1 MPNRVERDCEKGP
14 LEAPTS
20 LKSLDRREETLLSRL
35 IRLISG
41 AVVCALVALANAPA
55 SAQGDPCSGGAGGP
69 GHCIDAYVAVNI
81 WVGTVQLYS
90 AGGQLL
96 STTSYIT
103 VESSDQG
110 ADPINSFLAP
120 LQAQSDATYIE
131 GNTALPAIV
140 RDNIASFV
148 GANGLG
154 AAWDGVTYPSP
165 AEQALY
171 SLLTSQVPPFQ
182 ITADT
187 GNVLLGTQFEFASV
201 WGPFGP
207 VPDGSNDYVEG
218 GSNIDVY
225 ERTIEET
232 LMSTVPEPSTWAMML
247 IGFAGLGF
255 LVHRRRQRAATA
267 A

>member
-1 MPNRVERDCEKGP
+1 
-14 LEAPTS
+14 
-20 LKSLDRREETLLSRL
+20 LSQL

-41 AVVCALVALANAPA
+41 VLVCALLALANAPA
-55 SAQGDPCSGGAGGP
+55 RAQGNPCSGGGGGP

-81 WVGTVQLYS
+81 WVGTVLLYS

-110 ADPINSFLAP
+110 TDPVSSFLAP

-131 GNTALPAIV
+131 DNTAFPAIV

-148 GANGLG
+148 GTNGLG
-154 AAWDGVTYPSP
+154 TAWDGVTYPSP

-187 GNVLLGTQFEFASV
+187 GNVLLGTQFEFVNV
-201 WGPFGP
+201 WAFGP
-207 VPDGSNDYVEG
+207 VPDGSNDYIEG
-218 GSNIDVY
+218 ASNIDVY
-225 ERTIEET
+225 ERTIEEK
-232 LMSTVPEPSTWAMML
+232 LMSAIPEPSTWAMML
-247 IGFAGLGF
+247 VGSAGLG
-255 LVHRRRQRAATA
+255 LLAYRRRQRAATA

>member
-1 MPNRVERDCEKGP
+1 MNSIDAKRRLKSEK
-14 LEAPTS
+14 EQFKIATS
-20 LKSLDRREETLLSRL
+20 LRSLDKREEALSL
-35 IRLISG
+35 IRQIFG
-41 AVVCALVALANAPA
+41 ALVCALVALANAPA
-55 SAQGDPCSGGAGGP
+55 SAQGNPCSGGGGGP

-110 ADPINSFLAP
+110 ADPVNSFLAP

-148 GANGLG
+148 GTNGLG
-154 AAWDGVTYPSP
+154 TAWDGVTYPSP
-165 AEQALY
+165 AEEALY

-187 GNVLLGTQFEFASV
+187 GDVLLGEFVNV

-225 ERTIEET
+225 ERTIDEK
-232 LMSTVPEPSTWAMML
+232 LMSSVPEPSTWAMML
-247 IGFAGLGF
+247 IGFAGVGF
-255 LVHRRRQRAATA
+255 LAHRRRRRAATA

>member
-1 MPNRVERDCEKGP
+1 M
-14 LEAPTS
+14 S
-20 LKSLDRREETLLSRL
+20 QL

-41 AVVCALVALANAPA
+41 VLVCALLALANAPA
-55 SAQGDPCSGGAGGP
+55 RAQGNPCSGGVGGP

-96 STTSYIT
+96 STTSYIS

-110 ADPINSFLAP
+110 SDPVNSFLAP

-131 GNTALPAIV
+131 DNTAIPAIV

-148 GANGLG
+148 GTNGLG
-154 AAWDGVTYPSP
+154 TAWDGVTFPSP
-165 AEQALY
+165 AEEALY

-187 GNVLLGTQFEFASV
+187 GDVLLGTQFEFASV

-207 VPDGSNDYVEG
+207 VPDGSNDYIEG

-225 ERTIEET
+225 ERTIEEK
-232 LMSTVPEPSTWAMML
+232 LMSTVPEPSTWAMM
-247 IGFAGLGF
+247 IVGFGGLGF
-255 LVHRRRQRAATA
+255 LALRRRWRAATA

>member
-1 MPNRVERDCEKGP
+1 MSSVF
-14 LEAPTS
+14 
-20 LKSLDRREETLLSRL
+20 RL
-35 IRLISG
+35 IFG
-41 AVVCALVALANAPA
+41 ALVCALFALANAPV
-55 SAQGDPCSGGAGGP
+55 SAQGNPCSGGTGGP

-81 WVGTVQLYS
+81 WVGTAQLYS
-90 AGGQLL
+90 AGGELL

-110 ADPINSFLAP
+110 SDPVNSFLAP

-131 GNTALPAIV
+131 DNTALPAIV

-148 GANGLG
+148 GTNGLG
-154 AAWDGVTYPSP
+154 TAWDGVTYPSP

-187 GNVLLGTQFEFASV
+187 GDVLLGTQFEFVNA

-207 VPDGSNDYVEG
+207 VPDGSNDYIAG
-218 GSNIDVY
+218 ASNIDVY
-225 ERTIEET
+225 ERTIEEK

-247 IGFAGLGF
+247 IGFTGLG
-255 LVHRRRQRAATA
+255 LLARRRRQPAATA